1 MTHILP
7 LNEIEAENLR
17 TLFHQI
23 RESER
28 LLNEFAPNLEAI
40 RRICHRL
47 EAIQICA
54 LLLKDLEGRLNDEN
68 RTEDHGKD

>member
-1 MTHILP
+1 MTRILP
-7 LNEIEAENLR
+7 LNEIEAENLQ
-17 TLFHQI
+17 TLFDQI

-28 LLNEFAPNLEAI
+28 LLKEFAPNLEAI

-54 LLLKDLEGRLNDEN
+54 LLLKDLEGRLNDKD
-68 RTEDHGKD
+68 RTNDHGKD